1 MPRSSVRRLLV
12 GTLGF
17 GLAVSLVACSGGG
30 VTMGERPNRP
40 TSVVEPTFDPETDP
54 DKLAIPL
61 ETLPG
66 YAAGTPSADGW
77 TSIPMTEA
85 DGDVSWRI
93 WNNDN
98 QVVDDYTPEQSVAF
112 GAAQTYTTVPGV
124 LAFRGNHHRT
134 APAYGTADV
143 SQKKLDIVW
152 TQEIGEVR
160 GDGSY
165 FPGAGW
171 TGQPLLVNWPEETRQ
186 AMGFDP
192 EFADKDLVEVLY
204 PVFEGKIYRLDLE
217 TGKQTKAPIDAGCG
231 FKGTGSVDPRGY
243 PLLYA
248 GQGLDD
254 MDDDKDTADCPFR
267 YRIFDLIQNKE
278 VSGWSGDDDPA
289 RPRKDWGA
297 FDSSALVNAA
307 TDTLIEPSENGL
319 VYKAKLNAKFDPQA
333 KTVSVDPVLTKL
345 EYKTPA
351 SDTFGIESSAV
362 AYRNLMF
369 ASDNDGNLICWDA
382 TTMRIVWARDVGDD
396 SDASMVLEETPDG
409 VFLYHGNTLDKRG
422 HSGED
427 DFTYLRKIDALT
439 GKLVWEY
446 RVPTVASYPNNGGLL
461 ATPVLGEGE
470 ISDLVLFNVS
480 KTTNPPLCLFGKCL
494 GDFGGEL
501 IALDKVTGKPA
512 WTRQL
517 DRYSWSSPVV
527 FTGTD
532 GHSYGIFADAGG
544 TMHLFDPNTG
554 EDYST
559 VSLGKNVEAS
569 PAIYNDMI
577 VVASYDKKIFG
588 IKIS

>member
-1 MPRSSVRRLLV
+1 MPSSSARRWLAGALGVGLLIS
-12 GTLGF
+12 
-17 GLAVSLVACSGGG
+17 LAACGGG
-30 VTMGERPNRP
+30 GGITAGERPNRP
-40 TSVVEPTFDPETDP
+40 TSVVPPSFDPETDP

-61 ETLPG
+61 DGLPS
-66 YAAGTPSADGW
+66 YHAGAQGADGW
-77 TSIPMTEA
+77 TSIPMTGS
-85 DGDVSWRI
+85 DGEVSWRL
-93 WNNDN
+93 WNHEN
-98 QVVDDYTPEQSVAF
+98 QQITDYAPDQTVAF
-112 GAAQTYTTVPGV
+112 GAAQTYTEVPGV
-124 LAFRGNHHRT
+124 LTFRGNHHRT

-143 SQKKLDIVW
+143 SEKKLDIVW

-186 AMGFDP
+186 AMGFDT
-192 EFADKDLVEVLY
+192 EFAEKDLVEVLY
-204 PVFEGKIYRLDLE
+204 PVFEGKVYRLDLA
-217 TGKQTKAPIDAGCG
+217 TGKQTKPPIDAGCG

-254 MDDDKDTADCPFR
+254 MDNDKDTEDCPFR

-278 VSGWSGDDDPA
+278 VDGWSGDDEV

-297 FDSSALVNAA
+297 FDSSGLVNAA
-307 TDTLIEPSENGL
+307 ADTLIEPGENGL
-319 VYKAKLNAKFDPQA
+319 IYQVKLNTKFDPKA

-345 EYKTPA
+345 EYKTPV
-351 SDTFGIESSAV
+351 SEKFGIESSPV
-362 AYRNLMF
+362 AYRNLLF
-369 ASDNDGNLICWDA
+369 ASDNDGNLVAWDA
-382 TTMRIVWARDVGDD
+382 TTMRVLWARDIGDD
-396 SDASMVLEETPDG
+396 SDASMVLEETPQG
-409 VFLYHGNTLDKRG
+409 VYLYHGNTLDARG
-422 HSGED
+422 NAGD
-427 DFTYLRKIDALT
+427 DNYTYLRKIDALS
-439 GKLVWEY
+439 GEVVWEY
-446 RVPTVASYPNNGGLL
+446 KVPTVPSDPINGGLL

-470 ISDLVLFNVS
+470 ISDLVIFNVS
-480 KTTNPPLCLFGKCL
+480 KTTEPLLCLLNRCL

-501 IALDKVTGKPA
+501 IALDRQTGKVA
-512 WTRQL
+512 WSRSL
-517 DRYSWSSPVV
+517 EKYSWSSPVV

-532 GHSYGIFADAGG
+532 GHSYGVFADVSG
-544 TMHLFDPNTG
+544 TLHLFDPNTG